1 MSRADDR
8 HALFHEGDKFNRRG
22 QRPRVATTTRPTLKG
37 LHKLIKIQPLQ
48 GWSRVC
54 RPPGA
59 LPPSIEFVPFGEKRL
74 LIIDS

>member
-48 GWSRVC
+48 G
-54 RPPGA
+54 
-59 LPPSIEFVPFGEKRL
+59 
-74 LIIDS
+74 